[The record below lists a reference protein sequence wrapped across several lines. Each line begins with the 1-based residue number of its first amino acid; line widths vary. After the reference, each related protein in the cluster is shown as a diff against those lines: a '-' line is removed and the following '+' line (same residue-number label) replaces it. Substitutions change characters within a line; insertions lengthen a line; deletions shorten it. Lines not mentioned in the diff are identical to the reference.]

1 MQVQI
6 RLDIDTGS
14 GNIATAGNAGV
25 LPSTFT
31 PLLSIAFG
39 GASIDS
45 FHGLTA
51 NAVASQ
57 LDSAIG
63 SLRVQRGD
71 YLALPEAQIAL
82 RPQVEAY
89 LLGWR
94 DLCRKHPNCLV
105 SIVP

>member
-25 LPSTFT
+25 LPSTFV

-39 GASIDS
+39 GATIDS
-45 FHGLTA
+45 FHGLDA
-51 NAVASQ
+51 NSMAGQ
-57 LDSAIG
+57 LDGAIN
-63 SLRVQRGD
+63 SLRKNRGD
-71 YLALPEAQIAL
+71 YLALTEVQIAL
-82 RPQVEAY
+82 RPQVEVY
-89 LLGWR
+89 LVGWR
-94 DLCRKHPNCLV
+94 DLCRKHPSSVV

>member
-14 GNIATAGNAGV
+14 GNYTIAGSAGV

-39 GASIDS
+39 GATIDS
-45 FHGLTA
+45 FHGLDA
-51 NAVASQ
+51 NSMAGQ
-57 LDSAIG
+57 LDSAIA
-63 SLRVQRGD
+63 SLRKNRGD
-71 YLALPEAQIAL
+71 YLALTEVQIAL
-82 RPQVEAY
+82 RPQIEVY
-89 LLGWR
+89 LVGWR

>member
-6 RLDIDTGS
+6 RLDIDTGN

-25 LPSTFT
+25 LSSIFT
-31 PLLSIAFG
+31 PLLAIAFG
-39 GASIDS
+39 GATIDS

-51 NAVASQ
+51 SAVALQ
-57 LDSAIG
+57 LDTAI
-63 SLRVQRGD
+63 SSIRSQRQD
-71 YLALPEAQIAL
+71 YLALTEVQIAL

-89 LLGWR
+89 LVGWR
-94 DLCRKHPNCLV
+94 DLCRKHPSCVV